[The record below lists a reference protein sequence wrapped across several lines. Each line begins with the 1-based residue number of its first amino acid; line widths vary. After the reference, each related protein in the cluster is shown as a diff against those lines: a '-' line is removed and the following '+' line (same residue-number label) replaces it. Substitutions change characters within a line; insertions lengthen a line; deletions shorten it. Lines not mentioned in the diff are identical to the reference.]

1 MKGQPNKKV
10 PNSATPGDAEM
21 KSLVTK
27 NFSAPGNYELESTH
41 SNTLISLYSTML
53 LQFYPMAAKSAINP
67 QPQNHTAYSLVPL
80 LINPPEDNFVFSLG
94 ETQVTHTIGS
104 RRHES

>member
-1 MKGQPNKKV
+1 
-10 PNSATPGDAEM
+10 M
-21 KSLVTK
+21 KSLVTETSRQ
-27 NFSAPGNYELESTH
+27 SAPGNEVETTH

-80 LINPPEDNFVFSLG
+80 LINPSEDNFVFSLG